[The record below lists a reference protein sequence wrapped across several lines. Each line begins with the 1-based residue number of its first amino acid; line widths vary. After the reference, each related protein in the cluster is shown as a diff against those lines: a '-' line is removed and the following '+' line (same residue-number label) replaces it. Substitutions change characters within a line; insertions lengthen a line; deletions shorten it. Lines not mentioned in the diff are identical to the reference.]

1 MKLHPLYLSAALILN
16 GAPIAHATPLPPEDE
31 RLTLSALFKP
41 ISHDNTRFGV
51 SSLHYT
57 FSGAISD
64 TINTIRLCNATDAT
78 CGTCNTAFTIITAG
92 TPIPYSTGGTTY
104 GVSPASVAAYLA
116 SQSMAAGSYNIGVYV
131 QSSTS
136 NCTGSKC
143 STNTGSN
150 AHLLCMQATYSGGA
164 VTALAQSDNGN
175 AVLNTAAPAT
185 QLSATV
191 NTLAL
196 QTSGTQRTITIT
208 NVGTTSA
215 SSVTYTPSPALPAG
229 TSIAPAS
236 CGSIAASGTCVLT
249 ITPGATASAAAYNT
263 SPTPITLTIA
273 GSNTNTLNPTTNVL
287 TYASV
292 YQSGYLF
299 SIDDTT
305 AASSSIGGK
314 IAALIDQVDINTGI
328 VWSSDG
334 TNSTTVSYDIIP
346 GIDET
351 STTLSASPALNP
363 PPTLSACNGATDG
376 SCDSNNI
383 VTYYNYYR
391 TGGGTP
397 PTPLTD
403 YSAGLCTNYTIDSAG
418 NAPCVAGN
426 TCYTGWFLPSICEM
440 GPDSGNSICSA
451 SPVEPNIVDNLPY
464 LLGDGSSGSSCTAG
478 AGCISGYYWSS
489 TEYSGLPQRLAWDEY
504 FASVAD
510 GGSHRFGDFKN
521 ITYGVRCSRALTP

>member
-1 MKLHPLYLSAALILN
+1 
-16 GAPIAHATPLPPEDE
+16 
-31 RLTLSALFKP
+31 
-41 ISHDNTRFGV
+41 
-51 SSLHYT
+51 
-57 FSGAISD
+57 
-64 TINTIRLCNATDAT
+64 
-78 CGTCNTAFTIITAG
+78 
-92 TPIPYSTGGTTY
+92 
-104 GVSPASVAAYLA
+104 
-116 SQSMAAGSYNIGVYV
+116 
-131 QSSTS
+131 
-136 NCTGSKC
+136 
-143 STNTGSN
+143 
-150 AHLLCMQATYSGGA
+150 MQATYSGGA

-196 QTSGTQRTITIT
+196 KTSGTPRTITIT

-215 SSVTYTPSPALPAG
+215 SGVVYTPSPALPAG

-273 GSNTNTLNPTTNVL
+273 GSNTNTLNPTTNIL

-305 AASSSIGGK
+305 AATGSIGGK
-314 IAALIDQVDINTGI
+314 VAALTDQALAYPSGT

-334 TNSTTVSYDIIP
+334 TGSGNVSYNTIP

-351 STTLSASPALNP
+351 STTLTPSPALNP

-376 SCDSNNI
+376 ACDSNNI

-403 YSAGLCTNYTIDSAG
+403 YSAGLCANYTIDSAG

-426 TCYTGWFLPSICEM
+426 ACYTGWFLPSICEM

-451 SPVEPNIVDNLPY
+451 SPVESNIVDNLPS
-464 LLGDGSSGSSCTAG
+464 LLGDGNQGGTCTAG

-489 TEYSGLPQRLAWDEY
+489 TEDSGGPQGYAWSEY
-504 FASVAD
+504 FASG
-510 GGSHRFGDFKN
+510 GGSDQ
-521 ITYGVRCSRALTP
+521 GVLDKSLTLGARCSRALTP